1 MPDRT
6 ALYNTWFILIIV
18 IVLIHLYVQ
27 LELQTYSGYSSVTE
41 GAVTVPAESSLN
53 TEVKLPNRE
62 AVGLDDCSVACD
74 TSLNSISQPDHN
86 VYLLLYDDY
95 VLGKEVV

>member
-1 MPDRT
+1 MVYFDYCYCFNPSICL
-6 ALYNTWFILIIV
+6 AGV
-18 IVLIHLYVQ
+18 
-27 LELQTYSGYSSVTE
+27 QTYSGYSSITE

-74 TSLNSISQPDHN
+74 TSLNCIS
-86 VYLLLYDDY
+86 
-95 VLGKEVV
+95 